1 MQCITVCCSMMVM
14 IACITTSSLVPLIE
28 GLCSS
33 DSISIQVLGLISVL
47 YTNTHMPRFS
57 PYDFFG
63 PSRCF
68 TLPARIPH
76 EPVAYAPMQQCRN
89 FFTMESIANLF
100 WVLCKHPAGCGL
112 PPTLASPPTVFTNP
126 VAQHCSLKKIR
137 PNSCYLL
144 TRSPLRCLKS
154 NIRSSALVQVSSS
167 LSMGRTCA
175 WPRSSSI
182 KEFYFCHGFR
192 GPFSKWLS
200 RSVANILISASL
212 LVYKNSLQSL
222 CAGIYP

>member
-1 MQCITVCCSMMVM
+1 MQCITVCCSVMVM

-33 DSISIQVLGLISVL
+33 DPISIQVLGLISVL

-76 EPVAYAPMQQCRN
+76 APVAYAPMQQCRN

-112 PPTLASPPTVFTNP
+112 PPALASPPTVFTNP
-126 VAQHCSLKKIR
+126 VAQHCSLKKSVQIHAISWR
-137 PNSCYLL
+137 GH
-144 TRSPLRCLKS
+144 RC
-154 NIRSSALVQVSSS
+154 
-167 LSMGRTCA
+167 
-175 WPRSSSI
+175 
-182 KEFYFCHGFR
+182 GFR